1 VRPCTCESVRPG
13 PYTAGQC
20 RLCWLYH
27 NDPAYRA
34 LWGAPGGADGPPAPA
49 ARSLPCLFLGPVL
62 DKVGCACPA
71 RWLRACEVHTV
82 TTLARCKE
90 CPDYEEA

>member
-1 VRPCTCESVRPG
+1 MRPCTCENVRPG

-34 LWGAPGGADGPPAPA
+34 LWGAPGEAGGPPTP
-49 ARSLPCLFLGPVL
+49 ARSLPCVFLGPVL
-62 DKVGCACPA
+62 DKVGCDCPA
-71 RWLRACEVHTV
+71 RWLRACAVHTV